1 MWTIKYVE
9 EMVFVKNTVWGKKFF
24 LMLTLVTILILTV
37 PLNTF
42 ADAGDVWIQ
51 SSTENLNVN
60 QEFIVSL
67 YSDTG
72 TERLGAYQFSIT
84 FDPAMVNVDT
94 TKGTEGV
101 EAGGDGFLT
110 AVNANNENGSL
121 LVNGFDVNGKGPGI
135 YLELLRI
142 HFVALDKA
150 GSEQI
155 SIRID
160 SLTDEN
166 GNKIGLPSA
175 ESASITIR

>member
-1 MWTIKYVE
+1 
-9 EMVFVKNTVWGKKFF
+9 MVFVKNTIWGKSIPFIF
-24 LMLTLVTILILTV
+24 AIVTILILTA
-37 PLNTF
+37 PLNVL

-51 SSTENLNVN
+51 SSTEDLNVN
-60 QEFIVSL
+60 QEFALSL
-67 YSDTG
+67 YADTG
-72 TERLGAYQFSIT
+72 TERLGAYQFTIT

-101 EAGGDGFLT
+101 EAGGDGFIT

-135 YLELLRI
+135 YLELFRI

-150 GSEQI
+150 GSEKI

-175 ESASITIR
+175 ENASITIR